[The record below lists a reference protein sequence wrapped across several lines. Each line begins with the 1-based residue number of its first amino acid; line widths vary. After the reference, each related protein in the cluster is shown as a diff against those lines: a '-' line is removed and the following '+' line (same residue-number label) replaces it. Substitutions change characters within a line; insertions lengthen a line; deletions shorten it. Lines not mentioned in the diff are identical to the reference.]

1 MDEENIK
8 ILLVDDRAENLHF
21 LSEIF
26 AGKGYSLIR
35 AISGKL
41 ALNAAFTSPPNLILL
56 DVIMPGVD
64 GYQVCKYLKSSEKTR
79 DIPIIFTSVKNEVF
93 DKVKAL
99 KLGAADYL
107 TKPLQAEEVLVRVE
121 NQITIQNLQ
130 KQIKAQNIKLQ
141 QEIKERRKIT
151 LELDNRNQQ
160 IESILNNAQVGICL
174 TNESGY
180 LVDVNPT
187 YCQLYGLSKKEL
199 LGNKFRLNYLES
211 ESVEVIENTPFRLPE
226 FINHH
231 YNGGKFKNEYHIK
244 RKDGNQLTVEMA
256 RGVFDS
262 YDGKSFAVTT
272 LVDVSEKKLAEA
284 ARISREAYLAGLVDV
299 QRALLSFDGSR
310 ELETQIIQILGK
322 VANASRAY
330 IFEIQHQR
338 NGIKSVW
345 EKAEW
350 SKDEFKSNDGNL
362 SVQSRLREKLFT
374 QWIKL
379 LARGEIICGKVAELN
394 KLAQEIL
401 GANSVLS
408 ILILPMIIK
417 GELFGFI
424 GFDNCQEAKVWDN
437 YEISF
442 LQAAATAISLAHQ
455 RQQAEEKLQQQLERS
470 LFLRKITD
478 KIRSNIDSKTIV
490 EISTKEIGKALD
502 VSRAL
507 IHTYSDTPQPQLNTL
522 GEFIAP
528 GYSSFRNV
536 QILSVDNHHIHNV
549 LSQDRAIVSEN
560 VYKEPLL
567 ENFRDICR
575 QLKMK
580 SMLAVRTSYQGK
592 PNGVIG
598 LHQCDYYREW
608 KPQEIELLESIA
620 SQLGI
625 ALAQAQLFEQERI
638 ARSKLDQQNLQL
650 QEEIRE
656 RLESEERFRSLVET
670 SSGWVWEVDKNFIY
684 TYASPKVF
692 ELLGYHPHEVLGKT
706 PFDLMSAREVNRLKE
721 IFATKI
727 TDRHPFQGLEKTN
740 VHKNGHEIIIETNS
754 VPVFDAWGEF
764 NGYRGVDR
772 DITERKHANEAIRST
787 AIKLRNH
794 NIVLTQLAKNQVIYQ
809 GDLKLA
815 LREIT
820 ESAAKNVNVERASIW
835 LYNDS
840 CSILRCLDLFE
851 LSHNR
856 HGEGCELVVADYPN
870 YFQALETDRPIV
882 TNKPLVDCRTQ
893 QLAESYLTP
902 LNITATLS
910 IPLRLGGITTGIL
923 SLEQVG
929 SEHHWTQ
936 EDENF
941 ARSLGNLVYLAL
953 EARSRQNAEA
963 ARRASEVM
971 LASAFRASPDPI
983 FLSTLPQNSY
993 IEVNDSFCNFFGYN
1007 RQEVIGKT
1015 LEGINIWVN
1024 QKEYDQLS
1032 QLLPQIKTIRN
1043 HEIDIRKKNGE
1054 ICTALLSAES
1064 IEIGEQQHV
1073 LATLRD
1079 ITERKQAENENRL
1092 LLLTTQAISRA
1103 ADVDHALAQILR
1115 LICNNIGWDFAEAWN
1130 PNNDETFLGYCLG
1143 WYGYQNNLEEFC
1155 LYSESITLK
1164 SGMGIAGRVWQ
1175 SKQAQWL
1182 EDVSQTFPPSFTRA
1196 TVAARVGLKA
1206 GFGVPILANEQVL
1219 AVLVFFK
1226 SDRAPVDI
1234 RLLELVSAVAA
1245 QLGTLIQRKQA
1256 EAAHRESEERLQLAL
1271 EASDLGLWDWNL
1283 VNDKIYRDWRWWKML
1298 GYEEEKIID
1307 NIPSSE
1313 ELMHP
1318 EEIPKIK
1325 QALKAYLE
1333 GNHPVYEVEFR
1344 MRSRSGEW
1352 KWIQSQGKVVERN
1365 HWGEP
1370 LRMTGTHKDIT
1381 ERKTLEREI
1390 ALREA
1395 RLNAFFSCA
1404 PVGLTILDKE
1414 LRFLQINELL
1424 AEINGISVE
1433 EHLGKTIDEVLPQ
1446 IAPVI
1451 APVYEQVVTEGQ
1463 PVLNLELSGTSLEE
1477 PNNLRHF
1484 LVSYFPIPSDNEH
1497 CVDIGTVLFEITD
1510 RKRAEAALQEREE
1523 EFRAI
1528 FENAA
1533 VGIAQ
1538 VSPDGFFVK
1547 VNQLFCQI
1555 VGYSKAELLQRTC
1568 QEITHPTS
1576 LEKYLNYTCLAGNGE
1591 IDVFSMEKCFIRK
1604 NGEPIWTNLTASVVR
1619 EASGKIKYCIG
1630 VVEDISERKAA
1641 LRERKRAEQELRLA
1655 SERLQ
1660 YLLTSSPAV
1669 IFSTKPSEDFANTFI
1684 SENVKAMVGYEA
1696 REFLEHSNFWFSH
1709 IHPDDVERVHWE
1721 LSKISDRKYS
1731 SFEYRFLH
1739 KNGIYHWFYEQ
1750 VRLIHDDTGNPIEC
1764 VGYWVDISE
1773 RKQAEL
1779 NLQASQRRYQ
1789 TLAEASPVCIFHD
1802 DADGNC
1808 FYINQRWTEITGL
1821 PQSAALGKGRLE
1833 MIHPEDSDR
1842 VFATWKEAVELNKKY
1857 YCEHRFI
1864 GKDDQVI
1871 WVISQALA
1879 EHSETGEVNS
1889 YIGTITD
1896 ISERKE
1902 AEVALKESAERERAI
1917 SQVIQNMRQT
1927 LDLERIFTTTTQELR
1942 QVLNC
1947 DRVVVYRFNS
1957 DWSGEFV
1964 AESVGAPWVSAI
1976 RANSENAG
1984 KQDDPEVIGDTL
1996 DNESCVVQMLDS
2008 DDEQLVDTYLK
2019 ETQGGAYSRGVS
2031 FLCVPDIY
2039 QAGFESCYINFLERF
2054 QARAYITVPIFC
2066 GNKIWGLLASYQNS
2080 GPRHW
2085 KTGEINIVVQIGNH
2099 LGVALQQ
2106 GQLLAQTQN
2115 QSEALQQAVVA
2126 ADAANR
2132 AKSEFLANMSHELRT
2147 PLNAILGFTQIMS
2160 RDKSILNE
2168 HQQNVEIINRAGE
2181 HLLNL
2186 INDILEM
2193 SKIEAGRTTL
2203 NVTSF
2208 DLFALLENLQEMLH
2222 FRADSKGLQLVF
2234 ECDPT
2239 LKRYIQTDSSKLRQV
2254 LLNLLGNAIKF
2265 TKTGSITLKVKLD
2278 IDEPELT
2285 AENLGNSSQLHDS
2298 QTDKPEAAAENLP
2311 EGSEYQPEIPSQFL
2325 VFDVIDTG
2333 AGISSEEMNL
2343 LFEAF
2348 GQTETGR
2355 KSQQGTG
2362 LGLAISRKYIK
2373 LMGGDISVTS
2383 IIGMGSTFS
2392 FYIPVELSCAQEI
2405 TPTTNYR
2412 QVTGLASQQ
2421 PEYRILVVDDAN
2433 ESRLLLVK
2441 SLSSLGFVVREAING
2456 AEAVTI
2462 WESWKP
2468 DLILMDIRMPV
2479 LDGYEATRI
2488 IKNKQNQLQVSEE
2501 EDSVEQLQSQ
2511 LLISHPQAIT
2521 SQTVIIALSAN
2532 VFEEDRKAMSN
2543 AGCDDFINKPSREE
2557 VLLEKLRYYLGLEY
2571 IYQEN
2576 DHYKSTENQTTPE
2589 EISVLLSQMPLKWL
2603 QELNHAAAQGS
2614 DDTISGLLKQIPET
2628 KALLAE
2634 FLIDLNHNFQF
2645 EKIIELTKLTNLA
2658 NNQYSHMS

>member
-26 AGKGYSLIR
+26 AGKGYNLVR

-56 DVIMPGVD
+56 DIIMPGLD
-64 GYQVCKYLKSSEKTR
+64 GYQVCKYLKSYEKTR

-99 KLGAADYL
+99 RLGAADYL
-107 TKPLQAEEVLVRVE
+107 TKPLQAEEILVRVE
-121 NQITIQNLQ
+121 NQLTIQKLQ
-130 KQIKAQNIKLQ
+130 KQIKAQNIQLQ
-141 QEIKERRKIT
+141 TEIRERRKVT
-151 LELDNRNQQ
+151 LQLDHRNQQ
-160 IESILNNAQVGICL
+160 IESILSNAQVGICL
-174 TNESGY
+174 TDESGS

-187 YCQLYGLSKKEL
+187 YCQLYGFSKDEL
-199 LGNKFRLNYLES
+199 IGNKFKLNYIGSDPL
-211 ESVEVIENTPFRLPE
+211 EVIEKIPYRYELGNNKYGR
-226 FINHH
+226 
-231 YNGGKFKNEYHIK
+231 GKLKNEYTIK
-244 RKDGNQLTVEMA
+244 QKNGNQLTVEMA
-256 RGVFDS
+256 RGNFDS

-272 LVDVSEKKLAEA
+272 LVDVTEKKLAES
-284 ARISREAYLAGLVDV
+284 ARVSREAYLAGLVDV

-310 ELETQIIQILGK
+310 ELETQIIQILGN

-330 IFEIQHQR
+330 IFEIQRQD
-338 NGIKSVW
+338 NGIKSVR

-350 SKDEFKSNDGNL
+350 SKDEFKSNNHNSL
-362 SVQSRLREKLFT
+362 VQSRLREKLFT
-374 QWIKL
+374 NWIKL
-379 LARGEIICGKVAELN
+379 LARGEIICGKVSDLS

-401 GANSVLS
+401 GGNSVLS
-408 ILILPMIIK
+408 TLVLPMIIK

-442 LQAAATAISLAHQ
+442 LQAAATAISLARQ

-470 LFLRKITD
+470 LFIRNITD

-490 EISTKEIGKALD
+490 EISTKEIGQALN

-507 IHTYSDTPQPQLNTL
+507 IHTYTDTPQPQLTTL

-528 GYSSFRNV
+528 GYNSLQNT
-536 QILSVDNHHIHNV
+536 QILIPGNHHIHKV
-549 LSQDRAIVSEN
+549 LSQDRAISSQN

-567 ENFRDICR
+567 ENVRDICR
-575 QLKMK
+575 TLEMK

-592 PNGVIG
+592 PNGIIG
-598 LHQCDYYREW
+598 LHQCDCYREW
-608 KPQEIELLESIA
+608 TVEEIELLESIA

-625 ALAQAQLFEQERI
+625 ALAQAQILEQEQI
-638 ARSKLDQQNLQL
+638 ARSELDRQNLQL

-670 SSGWVWEVDKNFIY
+670 SSGWVWEVDRNFIY
-684 TYASPKVF
+684 TYASPRVF
-692 ELLGYHPHEVLGKT
+692 DLLGYYPHEVLGKT
-706 PFDLMSAREVNRLKE
+706 PFDLMSPEEANRLKGV
-721 IFATKI
+721 FNSKI
-727 TDRHPFQGLEKTN
+727 AARHPFQALEKTN
-740 VHKNGHEIIIETNS
+740 LHKNGHQVILETNS
-754 VPVFDAWGEF
+754 VPVFDAWGKF
-764 NGYRGVDR
+764 SGYRGVDR
-772 DITERKHANEAIRST
+772 DITERKHANEAIRTT

-820 ESAAKNVNVERASIW
+820 EAAAKNVNVERASIW

-840 CSILRCLDLFE
+840 CSVVRCLDLFE
-851 LSHNR
+851 SSCSR
-856 HGEGCELVVADYPN
+856 HSEGSELVVADYPN
-870 YFQALETDRPIV
+870 YFQALEADQPIV
-882 TNKPLVDCRTQ
+882 TSQPILDHRTQ
-893 QLAESYLTP
+893 QLTESYLTP
-902 LNITATLS
+902 LDITATLS

-929 SEHHWTQ
+929 NEHHWTQ

-983 FLSTLPQNSY
+983 FLSALPQNSY
-993 IEVNDSFCNFFGYN
+993 IEVNDSFCNFFGYV
-1007 RQEVIGKT
+1007 RQEVIDRT
-1015 LEGINIWVN
+1015 PEEVNIWVN
-1024 QKEYDQLS
+1024 LKEYHQIS
-1032 QLLPQIKTIRN
+1032 QLLGQIETIRN
-1043 HEIDIRKKNGE
+1043 HEVEIRKKNGE
-1054 ICTALLSAES
+1054 ICTALLSADS
-1064 IEIGEQQHV
+1064 IEIGDQQHV
-1073 LATLRD
+1073 LATVRD

-1130 PNNDETFLGYCLG
+1130 PNNDGTFLEYCLG

-1155 LYSESITLK
+1155 LYSESITLT
-1164 SGMGIAGRVWQ
+1164 SGIGIAGKVWQ
-1175 SKQAQWL
+1175 SKQPQWL
-1182 EDVSQTFPPSFTRA
+1182 EDVSQTFPPNFVRA
-1196 TVAARVGLKA
+1196 TVADRVGLKA

-1298 GYEEEKIID
+1298 GYDKETITD
-1307 NIPSSE
+1307 NNNPSSE

-1318 EEIPKIK
+1318 EDIPKIK

-1333 GNHPVYEVEFR
+1333 GNSPVYEVEFR
-1344 MRSRSGEW
+1344 MRSRFNEW

-1433 EHLGKTIDEVLPQ
+1433 EHLGRTINEVLPQ

-1451 APVYEQVVTEGQ
+1451 APVYKQVMAGGQ
-1463 PVLNLELSGTSLEE
+1463 PVLNLELSATSLEE
-1477 PNNLRHF
+1477 PNTLRHF
-1484 LVSYFPIPSDNEH
+1484 LVSYFPIPSENER
-1497 CVDIGTVLFEITD
+1497 CVDVGTVLFEITD

-1538 VSPDGFFVK
+1538 VAPDGFFIK
-1547 VNQLFCQI
+1547 VNQQFCQI

-1568 QEITHPTS
+1568 QEITHPIS
-1576 LEKYLNYTCLAGNGE
+1576 LEKYLDYACLAGKGD

-1619 EASGKIKYCIG
+1619 EPSGKFKYCIG

-1641 LRERKRAEQELRLA
+1641 LRERKRVEQELRLA

-1709 IHPDDVERVHWE
+1709 IHPDDIKRVRWQ
-1721 LSKISDRKYS
+1721 LSKLSEQKYS

-1739 KNGIYHWFYEQ
+1739 QSGVYHWFYEQ
-1750 VRLIHDDTGNPIEC
+1750 VRLIHDDLGNPIEC

-1821 PQSAALGKGRLE
+1821 PQSAALGKGWLE
-1833 MIHPEDSDR
+1833 VIHPEDRER
-1842 VFATWKEAVELNKKY
+1842 VFATWQKAVDNKTKY
-1857 YCEHRFI
+1857 QCEHRVLGAN
-1864 GKDDQVI
+1864 GKVI
-1871 WVISQALA
+1871 WVIYQALA
-1879 EHSETGEVNS
+1879 EYNENGEVNS

-1896 ISERKE
+1896 ITERKE
-1902 AEVALKESAERERAI
+1902 AEVALRESAEREKAI

-1927 LDLERIFTTTTQELR
+1927 LDLESIFTTTTQELR

-1947 DRVVVYRFNS
+1947 DRVVVYRFNT

-1964 AESVGAPWVSAI
+1964 AESVGSPWVSAMMK
-1976 RANSENAG
+1976 NKG
-1984 KQDDPEVIGDTL
+1984 KDSSGFVGDTL
-1996 DNESCVVQMLDS
+1996 DNEGCVVQMLDG
-2008 DDEQLVDTYLK
+2008 DDEQLVDTYLQ

-2039 QAGFESCYINFLERF
+2039 KASFESCYINFLERF

-2115 QSEALQQAVVA
+2115 QSEALQQAVIA

-2160 RDKSILNE
+2160 RDRSILNE

-2208 DLFALLENLQEMLH
+2208 DLFALLDNLQDMLQV
-2222 FRADSKGLQLVF
+2222 RANSKGLQLVF
-2234 ECDPT
+2234 EYDVRQLT
-2239 LKRYIQTDSSKLRQV
+2239 LYIQTDSSKLRQV

-2265 TKTGSITLKVKLD
+2265 TKTGSVTLKVKFNL
-2278 IDEPELT
+2278 DEPELPKELENNTPPRQRAERQIDRIGT
-2285 AENLGNSSQLHDS
+2285 AVVDPSQPINNESD
-2298 QTDKPEAAAENLP
+2298 
-2311 EGSEYQPEIPSQFL
+2311 IPSQFL

-2333 AGISSEEMNL
+2333 AGISPEEMDL

-2392 FYIPVELSCAQEI
+2392 FYIPVELSCSQEI
-2405 TPTTNYR
+2405 ISSTNYR
-2412 QVTGLASQQ
+2412 QVIGLAVKQ
-2421 PEYRILVVDDAN
+2421 PQYRILVVDDAT

-2441 SLSSLGFVVREAING
+2441 SLSSLGFSVKEAVNGEEAI
-2456 AEAVTI
+2456 AS
-2462 WESWKP
+2462 WESWTP
-2468 DLILMDIRMPV
+2468 HLILMDIRMPV

-2488 IKNKQNQLQVSEE
+2488 IKNKQSQIKASNTEH
-2501 EDSVEQLQSQ
+2501 SVCNF
-2511 LLISHPQAIT
+2511 
-2521 SQTVIIALSAN
+2521 QTVIIALSAN
-2532 VFEEDRKAMSN
+2532 VFEEDRKAMIN
-2543 AGCDDFINKPSREE
+2543 AGCDDFVNKPFREE
-2557 VLLEKLRYYLGLEY
+2557 VLLEKLRYHLGLKY

-2576 DHYKSTENQTTPE
+2576 SHQKSAENQTTPE
-2589 EISVLLSQMPLKWL
+2589 EVSNLLAQMPQEWL
-2603 QELNHAAAQGS
+2603 QELNYAAAQGS
-2614 DDTISGLLKQIPET
+2614 DRTISSLLKQIPQT

-2645 EKIIELTKLTNLA
+2645 EKIMELIKLTNITSE
-2658 NNQYSHMS
+2658 QYSHTS

>member
-8 ILLVDDRAENLHF
+8 ILLVDNRAENLHF
-21 LSEIF
+21 LSEVF
-26 AGKGYSLIR
+26 AGKGYNLVR
-35 AISGKL
+35 AISGQL
-41 ALNAAFTSPPNLILL
+41 AVNAAFASPPNLILL
-56 DVIMPGVD
+56 DILMPEID
-64 GYQVCKYLKSSEKTR
+64 GYQVCERLKASEKTR
-79 DIPIIFTSVKNEVF
+79 DIPIIFTSVKSGVF

-107 TKPLQAEEVLVRVE
+107 TKPLQAEEILVRVE
-121 NQITIQNLQ
+121 NQLTIQKLQ
-130 KQIKAQNIKLQ
+130 KQIKEQNAQLQ
-141 QEIKERRKIT
+141 KEIQERRKIT
-151 LELDNRNQQ
+151 LQLDNRNQQ

-174 TNESGY
+174 TNETGY
-180 LVDVNPT
+180 LVDVNPA
-187 YCQLYGLSKKEL
+187 YCQLYELTKKEL
-199 LGNKFRLNYLES
+199 IGNKFRLNYLDTES
-211 ESVEVIENTPFRLPE
+211 AEAVDKVPFNSEL
-226 FINHH
+226 INRN
-231 YNGGKFKNEYHIK
+231 NGTFKNEYTIK
-244 RKDGNQLTVEMA
+244 RKDGNKLTVEMT

-262 YDGKSFAVTT
+262 CDGKSFAVTT
-272 LVDVSEKKLAEA
+272 LVDISEKKLAEA
-284 ARISREAYLAGLVDV
+284 ARISREAYLAALVDV
-299 QRALLSFDGSR
+299 QRALLSFDGNR
-310 ELETQIIQILGK
+310 ELETQIIQILGN

-330 IFEIQHQR
+330 IFEVQHHS

-345 EKAEW
+345 ERAQWSRDEAN
-350 SKDEFKSNDGNL
+350 SKDSKL
-362 SVQSRLREKLFT
+362 SVQSLLREKLFT
-374 QWIKL
+374 QWINL
-379 LARGEIICGKVAELN
+379 LARGEIICGKVADLN
-394 KLAQEIL
+394 KSAQQIL

-408 ILILPMIIK
+408 ILILPMIVK
-417 GELFGFI
+417 GKLFGFI
-424 GFDNCQEAKVWDN
+424 GFENCREAKIWDN

-442 LQAAATAISLAHQ
+442 LQAAATAISLARQ

-478 KIRSNIDSKTIV
+478 KIRSNIDSETILK
-490 EISTKEIGKALD
+490 ISAKEIGEALK

-507 IHTYSDTPQPQLNTL
+507 IHTYTDIPHPRLTTL
-522 GEFIAP
+522 GEFLAP
-528 GYSSFRNV
+528 GCSSLKNIK
-536 QILSVDNHHIHNV
+536 ILIPDNYHAQKI
-549 LSQDRAIVSEN
+549 LSQDRAIPSDN
-560 VYKEPLL
+560 VYKQPLL
-567 ENFRDICR
+567 EKVRHIC
-575 QLKMK
+575 QELDMK

-592 PNGVIG
+592 ANGIIS
-598 LHQCDYYREW
+598 LHQCDRYREW
-608 KPQEIELLESIA
+608 TPEEIELLESIA

-625 ALAQAQLFEQERI
+625 ALAQAQLLEQERL
-638 ARSKLDQQNLQL
+638 ASSELDKQNLQL

-656 RLESEERFRSLVET
+656 RFESEERFRNLVET

-684 TYASPKVF
+684 TYASPRVF
-692 ELLGYHPHEVLGKT
+692 DLLGCYPHEVLGKT
-706 PFDLMSAREVNRLKE
+706 PFDLMPFQEANRLKE
-721 IFATKI
+721 IFASKI
-727 TDRHPFQGLEKTN
+727 ATRDSFQGLEKTN
-740 VHKNGHEIIIETNS
+740 VHKNGHQVIIETNG
-754 VPVFDAWGEF
+754 VPVFDAWSEF
-764 NGYRGVDR
+764 RGYRGVDR
-772 DITERKHANEAIRST
+772 DITERKHTSEAIRST
-787 AIKLRNH
+787 AIKLRNN

-809 GDLKLA
+809 GHLKLA
-815 LREIT
+815 LSEIT
-820 ESAAKNVNVERASIW
+820 EAAAKNVNVERASIW
-835 LYNDS
+835 LYNS
-840 CSILRCLDLFE
+840 ACSIVRCLDLFE

-856 HGEGCELVVADYPN
+856 HSEGFELVVADYPN
-870 YFQALETDRPIV
+870 YFQVLEADRPVV
-882 TNKPLVDCRTQ
+882 TNKPIIDHRTQ
-893 QLAESYLTP
+893 QLAQSYLIP
-902 LNITATLS
+902 LNITAILS
-910 IPLRLGGITTGIL
+910 IPLRLGGITAGIL

-929 SEHHWTQ
+929 TAHHWTQ

-983 FLSTLPQNSY
+983 FLSALPQNSY
-993 IEVNDSFCNFFGYN
+993 IEVNDSFCNFFGYT
-1007 RQEVIGKT
+1007 REEVVGYT
-1015 LEGINIWVN
+1015 PEEVNIWVN
-1024 QKEYDQLS
+1024 LKQYHQLS
-1032 QLLPQIKTIRN
+1032 QLLRQTKTIRN
-1043 HEIDIRKKNGE
+1043 HEVDICKKNGE
-1054 ICTALLSAES
+1054 ICTALLSAEL
-1064 IEIGEQQHV
+1064 IEIDEQEHV
-1073 LATLRD
+1073 LATVRD

-1130 PNNDETFLGYCLG
+1130 PNSDGTFLEYCLG

-1155 LYSESITLK
+1155 LHSETITLT
-1164 SGMGIAGRVWQ
+1164 SGIGIAGKVWS
-1175 SKQAQWL
+1175 SKQPQWL
-1182 EDVSQTFPPSFTRA
+1182 EDVSQTSPPSFVRSNI
-1196 TVAARVGLKA
+1196 AARVGLKA
-1206 GFGVPILANEQVL
+1206 GFGVPILASEQVL

-1298 GYEEEKIID
+1298 GYDQPKTID
-1307 NIPSSE
+1307 NMPSFQK
-1313 ELMHP
+1313 LVHP
-1318 EEIPKIK
+1318 EDLPNLK
-1325 QALKAYLE
+1325 QALTAYLE
-1333 GNHPVYEVEFR
+1333 GNNPVYEVEFR
-1344 MRSRSGEW
+1344 MRSRCGDW

-1404 PVGLTILDKE
+1404 PVGLKILDNN
-1414 LRFLQINELL
+1414 LRYLQINELL
-1424 AEINGISVE
+1424 AEINSVTVE
-1433 EHLGKTIDEVLPQ
+1433 EHLGKTIYEAVPQ

-1451 APVYEQVVTEGQ
+1451 APICKQVITEGK
-1463 PVLNLELSGTSLEE
+1463 PVINIELNFTFLHDPG
-1477 PNNLRHF
+1477 NLRHF
-1484 LVSYFPIPSDNEH
+1484 LASYFPIPSESER
-1497 CVDIGTVLFEITD
+1497 CVDIGAVVVEITD

-1538 VSPDGFFVK
+1538 ILPDGSFVN
-1547 VNQLFCQI
+1547 VNQQFCQI
-1555 VGYSKAELLQRTC
+1555 VDYSKAELLQRTC
-1568 QEITHPTS
+1568 QEITHPIS
-1576 LEKYLNYTCLAGNGE
+1576 LEKYLNYACLAQKGE
-1591 IDVFSMEKCFIRK
+1591 IDIFSMEKCFIRK
-1604 NGEPIWTNLTASVVR
+1604 NGEPIWTNLTGSVVR
-1619 EASGKIKYCIG
+1619 EASAKLKYCIG

-1696 REFLEHSNFWFSH
+1696 REFLEDPNFWLSRV
-1709 IHPDDVERVHWE
+1709 HPDDIERVHWE
-1721 LSKISDRKYS
+1721 LSKLSHQEYI

-1739 KNGIYHWFYEQ
+1739 VNGIYHWFYEQ

-1764 VGYWVDISE
+1764 VGYRVDIGE

-1821 PQSAALGKGRLE
+1821 PQSAALGKGWLE
-1833 MIHPEDSDR
+1833 VIHPDDRDR
-1842 VFATWKEAVELNKKY
+1842 VVDTWQKAVTQKTKY
-1857 YCEHRFI
+1857 QCEHRI
-1864 GKDDQVI
+1864 LGAGGKII
-1871 WVISQALA
+1871 WVIYQALA
-1879 EHSETGEVNS
+1879 EYNENGEVNS

-1896 ISERKE
+1896 ITERKE
-1902 AEVALKESAERERAI
+1902 AEVALRESAERERAI

-1927 LDLERIFTTTTQELR
+1927 LDLESIFRTTTQELR
-1942 QVLNC
+1942 QVINC
-1947 DRVVVYRFNS
+1947 DRVVVYRFNP

-1964 AESVGAPWVSAI
+1964 AESVGAPWVSVI
-1976 RANSENAG
+1976 DANSANATN
-1984 KQDDPEVIGDTL
+1984 QDNPGFVEDTL
-1996 DNESCVVQMLDS
+1996 NNESCVVQMLDS
-2008 DDEQLVDTYLK
+2008 DDGGVVDTYLQ
-2019 ETQGGAYSRGVS
+2019 ETQGGAYNRGVS

-2066 GNKIWGLLASYQNS
+2066 GNEIWGLLASYHNS
-2080 GPRHW
+2080 GSRQW

-2106 GQLLAQTQN
+2106 AQLLSQTQN
-2115 QSEALQQAVVA
+2115 QSEALQKAVIA

-2160 RDKSILNE
+2160 RDKSILRE
-2168 HQQNVEIINRAGE
+2168 QQQNVEIINRAGE

-2208 DLFALLENLQEMLH
+2208 DLFALLDNLQEMLH
-2222 FRADSKGLQLVF
+2222 FRASSKGLQLRF
-2234 ECDPT
+2234 ECDPS
-2239 LKRYIQTDSSKLRQV
+2239 LRRYIQSDSSKLRQV

-2265 TKTGSITLKVKLD
+2265 TEIGSITLKVRLD
-2278 IDEPELT
+2278 IDQSEPP
-2285 AENLGNSSQLHDS
+2285 AQNSSHQCD
-2298 QTDKPEAAAENLP
+2298 
-2311 EGSEYQPEIPSQFL
+2311 YQSEIPSQFL

-2333 AGISSEEMNL
+2333 AGISPEEMNL

-2383 IIGMGSTFS
+2383 IIDMGSTFS
-2392 FYIPVELSCAQEI
+2392 FYIPVGLSSPEEI
-2405 TPTTNYR
+2405 TSTSNYR
-2412 QVTGLASQQ
+2412 QVIGLAPHQ
-2421 PEYRILVVDDAN
+2421 PEYRILVVDDAT

-2441 SLSSLGFVVREAING
+2441 SLSSLGFVVREAVNG
-2456 AEAVTI
+2456 AEAVAS

-2468 DLILMDIRMPV
+2468 HLIFMDIRMPV
-2479 LDGYEATRI
+2479 LDGYEATRT
-2488 IKNKQNQLQVSEE
+2488 IKNKQSKLKVSDQENQIETATSP
-2501 EDSVEQLQSQ
+2501 ST
-2511 LLISHPQAIT
+2511 ISNF
-2521 SQTVIIALSAN
+2521 QTVIIALSAN
-2532 VFEEDRKAMSN
+2532 VFEEDRKAMVD
-2543 AGCDDFINKPSREE
+2543 AGCDDFINKPFREE
-2557 VLLEKLRYYLGLEY
+2557 VLLEKLRYHLGLEY
-2571 IYQEN
+2571 IYQEKN
-2576 DHYKSTENQTTPE
+2576 HQKLPENQTTPQ
-2589 EISVLLSQMPLKWL
+2589 EISALLSQMPSEWL
-2603 QELNHAAAQGS
+2603 QQIHNAAAQGS
-2614 DDTISGLLKQIPET
+2614 DDIISNLLEQIPET
-2628 KALLAE
+2628 KALLTE

-2645 EKIIELTKLTNLA
+2645 ETIMQLTSLTNIA
-2658 NNQYSHMS
+2658 NNISNNQYSHT